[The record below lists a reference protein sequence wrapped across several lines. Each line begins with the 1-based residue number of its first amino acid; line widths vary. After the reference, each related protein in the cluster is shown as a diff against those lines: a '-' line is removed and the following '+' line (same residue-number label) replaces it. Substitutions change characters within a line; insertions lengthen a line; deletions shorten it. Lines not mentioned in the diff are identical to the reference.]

1 MIATVW
7 GVRFHPDG
15 TLLDV
20 ALNEFMRASKPRF
33 GTANPALMQEPF
45 WQGMIRSGVNA
56 YQAAQHF
63 KTNDEDIHPVWCA
76 QRFGQSITFLENGLI
91 VQIAGE
97 HEDSYDPD
105 FYIYNDVFVHHP
117 DGTIQ
122 IYGYPEASFP
132 PTDFHTAT
140 LVGEYIYIIGSLGNY
155 GARQYEQTPVYRLDT
170 RNFSIARVSTQGD
183 NPGWI
188 YKHRAKRLSDQEI
201 QIQGGTIVSVI
212 KGDEQFVENDASYI
226 LDLISGA
233 WRVCA

>member
-1 MIATVW
+1 M
-7 GVRFHPDG
+7 
-15 TLLDV
+15 
-20 ALNEFMRASKPRF
+20 
-33 GTANPALMQEPF
+33 
-45 WQGMIRSGVNA
+45 
-56 YQAAQHF
+56 
-63 KTNDEDIHPVWCA
+63 
-76 QRFGQSITFLENGLI
+76 
-91 VQIAGE
+91 QIAGE

-226 LDLISGA
+226 LDLTSGA